1 MNRLKVKH
9 ALGLAVSGTEVRL
22 AHLSN
27 NKGQIQIE
35 GLERAKLASTLEQQP
50 ASAPAA
56 NPAEVETKDV
66 FGLKDAF
73 GLKDSL
79 GERAAGETTYKQDN
93 ANLEILYQLLQK
105 YTQRKIK
112 IAFNLPLSMVTYQRD
127 NGAVTG
133 TPPAERVP
141 SPEVGIKQ
149 LKSREGTITLAYEK
163 HPPTLSLLRE
173 VNSFTKGNLFL
184 ALMDTTEVALAN
196 LARTGSELRSDK
208 ITVIIYIEDDFTR
221 LVFLHG
227 KDLFHVSSIIHEG
240 VTSPENLEVI
250 YRKLIYEQDE
260 AEIPEIATILL
271 AGKSSRIKARD
282 FFAGYFENATV
293 RYLTSTSNA
302 LGNFPAN
309 EMQGQTFSE
318 FAVPIALAWK
328 LLDAK
333 NPDFIPLNLLPQDLI
348 DQQEVLKLNYSGY
361 ALLAITGLTAFF
373 FTWQIIQSRREYYRL
388 QAQNA
393 QLELQIQNSQAT
405 VDRVLDIESEINRLS
420 KHLALSDSLSRKHNE
435 FIAFLQKLNT
445 SVGSTGSLWIDEI
458 AKQPDG
464 FMVRGTATN
473 RAKIPL
479 LAEKLEQANLRR
491 MTRAD
496 SSEQKLVTFELE
508 RRQPQEN
515 IEFTQNGIRIIDASQ
530 FAGGNLVLTKGGR
543 DTAADKSGGAAE
555 PPLLAANASAPPQA
569 VARPEVATRTTSA
582 AKPALSREST
592 AASANRS
599 AGGRASQS
607 QRPAEN
613 RVAPASGSSMRSR
626 TPAAGSAAR
635 PAEKRESLTASAE
648 RASSRPASLINARTT
663 TAKAEAADDDQ
674 ELGDRVEAMTCQTK
688 DLAEWY
694 AAGYRKRGE
703 DAIVVAHFDKR
714 QGMQYY
720 RVMISKP
727 GGKGQPPAPGA
738 KMVRNESNAS
748 APANGLAN
756 SARPSTLTTPS
767 SRAVREEN
775 HGDKIE
781 AITCHTRELAEWYAA
796 GYRKRGIE
804 AVVAPYFDTAQG
816 VEVYRVLI
824 KKQVPKLNNGQ
835 ETPQPRMAAAPEAE
849 RPARGYTIEATAA
862 AINEP
867 VEEIVT
873 TYRKQGMEVTIER
886 YRDAQS
892 QQSKFRLLIGTFAT
906 REAAERKAAEI
917 GNLFIKSY
925 RIVMLK

>member
-50 ASAPAA
+50 ASAPPA
-56 NPAEVETKDV
+56 NPAEVEAKDV

-79 GERAAGETTYKQDN
+79 GERASGETTYKQDN

-127 NGAVTG
+127 NGPAAD

-163 HPPTLSLLRE
+163 HPPTMSLLRE
-173 VNSFTKGNLFL
+173 VNSFAKGNLFL

-196 LARTGSELRSDK
+196 LARTGSDLRSDK

-328 LLDAK
+328 LLDPK

-373 FTWQIIQSRREYYRL
+373 FTWQIIQSRREYYRI
-388 QAQNA
+388 QTQNA

-405 VDRVLDIESEINRLS
+405 VDRVLDIENEINRLG

-445 SVGSTGSLWIDEI
+445 SVGNTGSLWIDEI

-473 RAKIPL
+473 RAKIPV

-543 DTAADKSGGAAE
+543 DTAADKSGGAGE
-555 PPLLAANASAPPQA
+555 PPLLAENASAPPQP
-569 VARPEVATRTTSA
+569 VPSPEAATRTTSA
-582 AKPALSREST
+582 AKPALPREAT

-599 AGGRASQS
+599 AGRLASQPE
-607 QRPAEN
+607 RTAEN
-613 RVAPASGSSMRSR
+613 RVAPASGSSTRSR

-635 PAEKRESLTASAE
+635 PAEKREPVTASAE
-648 RASSRPASLINARTT
+648 RATSRPTSVTNARTA
-663 TAKAEAADDDQ
+663 TATAEPAVDEQ
-674 ELGDRVEAMTCQTK
+674 ELGGRVEAMTCQTK

-694 AAGYRKRGE
+694 AAGYRKRGV
-703 DAIVVAHFDKR
+703 DAIVVSHFDKR

-720 RVMISKP
+720 RVMISKQ
-727 GGKGQPPAPGA
+727 GGKSQPPAPGA
-738 KMVRNESNAS
+738 KMVRNESSAS
-748 APANGLAN
+748 GPANGLAK
-756 SARPSTLTTPS
+756 SASPSPLTAPS
-767 SRAVREEN
+767 SRAVSEEN

-804 AVVAPYFDTAQG
+804 AVVAPYFDKAQG
-816 VEVYRVLI
+816 TEVYRVLI

-835 ETPQPRMAAAPEAE
+835 ETPQPRMATGPEADH
-849 RPARGYTIEATAA
+849 PAKGYTIEATAA

-892 QQSKFRLLIGTFAT
+892 QQPKFRLLIGTFAT

>member
-1 MNRLKVKH
+1 MNRLKLKH

-22 AHLSN
+22 AHLTN

-35 GLERAKLASTLEQQP
+35 GLERAKLANTLEQQP
-50 ASAPAA
+50 APAA
-56 NPAEVETKDV
+56 SGGPAEAETRDV

-79 GERAAGETTYKQDN
+79 GERGAGETTYKQDN
-93 ANLEILYQLLQK
+93 ANLEVLYQLLQK
-105 YTQRKIK
+105 YTQRKVK
-112 IAFNLPLSMVTYQRD
+112 IAFNLPLSMVTYQRES
-127 NGAVTG
+127 GPQAG
-133 TPPAERVP
+133 TPPGERVP
-141 SPEVGIKQ
+141 SPEIGIKR
-149 LKSREGTITLAYEK
+149 LKSRDGTLALTYDK

-173 VNSFTKGNLFL
+173 VNSFVKGNLFL

-240 VTSPENLEVI
+240 VASPENLEVI

-260 AEIPEIATILL
+260 AEIPEISTILL

-328 LLDAK
+328 LLDPK

-348 DQQEVLKLNYSGY
+348 DQQQVLKLNYTGY

-373 FTWQIIQSRREYYRL
+373 FTWQIVQSRREFYRL
-388 QAQNA
+388 QRQNV
-393 QLELQIQNSQAT
+393 QLELQIQSNQST
-405 VDRVLDIESEINRLS
+405 VDRVLDIENEINRLS
-420 KHLALSDSLSRKHNE
+420 KHLALSDSLSRKHDE
-435 FIAFLQKLNT
+435 FITFLQKLNR
-445 SVGSTGSLWIDEI
+445 SVGSTGGLWIDEI

-473 RAKIPL
+473 RAKVPL

-496 SSEQKLVTFELE
+496 SSEQRLVTFELE
-508 RRQPQEN
+508 RRQPLEN
-515 IEFTQNGIRIIDASQ
+515 VEFVQNGIRIIDASQ

-543 DTAADKSGGAAE
+543 DTAADKQGATAA
-555 PPLLAANASAPPQA
+555 PALAANAPATPPPAAPSQ
-569 VARPEVATRTTSA
+569 SA
-582 AKPALSREST
+582 A
-592 AASANRS
+592 
-599 AGGRASQS
+599 AGTT
-607 QRPAEN
+607 RPAVSRATEAGAAQRN
-613 RVAPASGSSMRSR
+613 ARRPTNQVERMAESRVAPAN
-626 TPAAGSAAR
+626 GSATQPRA
-635 PAEKRESLTASAE
+635 ANTGGVASTTGKRQPTMASAQ
-648 RASSRPASLINARTT
+648 RTIPNRAPVAGASSAA
-663 TAKAEAADDDQ
+663 AAAEIEDSALA
-674 ELGDRVEAMTCQTK
+674 GRVEAMTCQTR

-694 AAGYRKRGE
+694 AAGYRKRGT
-703 DAIVVAHFDKR
+703 DAIVVPHFDQR

-727 GGKGQPPAPGA
+727 AGRNPVAEDR
-738 KMVRNESNAS
+738 MVHNAS
-748 APANGLAN
+748 RATGVTNG
-756 SARPSTLTTPS
+756 PSGNPHSTGGSMPS
-767 SRAVREEN
+767 STAMREEN
-775 HGDKIE
+775 YGDKVE

-804 AVVAPYFDTAQG
+804 AVVAPYFDKAQG
-816 VEVYRVLI
+816 MEVYRVLI
-824 KKQVPKLNNGQ
+824 KKPVPKLNNGQ
-835 ETPQPRMAAAPEAE
+835 ETPQPRMAATTGSRP
-849 RPARGYTIEATAA
+849 PARGYTIEATAA
-862 AINEP
+862 VINEP
-867 VEEIVT
+867 VEDIVT

-892 QQSKFRLLIGTFAT
+892 QQPRYRLLIGTFAT